1 MNRDA
6 MRDKL
11 LELCQ
16 EDYYGVWELWWAVS
30 QKVETPSLLP
40 ELMNDFVEVVSR
52 LVEEGKLIAG
62 SGGFPGKKFVQNH
75 LDKQELFRQI
85 RNSRE
90 PNASFYSFGA
100 T

>member
-1 MNRDA
+1 MNRDEIRA
-6 MRDKL
+6 KL

-30 QKVETPSLLP
+30 QKVETPSSLP
-40 ELMNDFVEVVSR
+40 ELMNDFIHVILR
-52 LVEEGKLIAG
+52 LVEEGKLVAG
-62 SGGFPGKKFVQNH
+62 SGGFPGKPFIHNP
-75 LDKQELFRQI
+75 LDKQELLRQI